1 MKKTL
6 WIPLLLA
13 VLLTGCG
20 PTASKTIS
28 KSEKKAMD
36 ISYSPIVCK
45 YSVHPGWG
53 SVIDCIS
60 TNIQINDDNTV
71 TIFYG
76 DFWDPTN
83 FETTV
88 SLDYIYGET
97 FEITEEQKQSVIT
110 AIQKNK
116 IYKIGD
122 CGDKDSCDGGNSY
135 IYLFNADGE
144 VVHTCGGYNPHIDQ
158 FENTRTAILDVL
170 PENALR
176 DTDNK
181 TTEVLIQYLLDHYP
195 EHYEWLK
202 DSQ

>member
-1 MKKTL
+1 MKKII
-6 WIPLLLA
+6 WVPLLLA
-13 VLLTGCG
+13 VLLTGCR
-20 PTASKTIS
+20 PTASKTVS
-28 KSEKKAMD
+28 KSEKAME

-45 YSVHPGWG
+45 YSVQPGWG

-71 TIFYG
+71 TISYG

-83 FETTV
+83 YI

-116 IYKIGD
+116 IYKIDD
-122 CGDKDSCDGGNSY
+122 CGDINSCDGGYSY

-144 VVHTCGGYNPHIDQ
+144 EVHSCGGYNPHIEQ
-158 FENTRTAILDVL
+158 FENTRTAIATVL

-176 DTDNK
+176 DTKDK
-181 TTEVLIQYLLDHYP
+181 ATEILIQYLLDHYP

-202 DSQ
+202 DTQ

>member
-1 MKKTL
+1 MKKIL
-6 WIPLLLA
+6 WVPLLLA
-13 VLLTGCG
+13 VLLTGCQ
-20 PTASKTIS
+20 PTAPKTIS
-28 KSEKKAMD
+28 KSEKAMD
-36 ISYSPIVCK
+36 IAYSPIVCK

-76 DFWDPTN
+76 DFWDPTDY
-83 FETTV
+83 V

-97 FEITEEQKQSVIT
+97 FEITEEQKQSIV
-110 AIQKNK
+110 
-116 IYKIGD
+116 
-122 CGDKDSCDGGNSY
+122 
-135 IYLFNADGE
+135 
-144 VVHTCGGYNPHIDQ
+144 
-158 FENTRTAILDVL
+158 TAILDVL

-181 TTEVLIQYLLDHYP
+181 ATEVLIQYLFDHYP